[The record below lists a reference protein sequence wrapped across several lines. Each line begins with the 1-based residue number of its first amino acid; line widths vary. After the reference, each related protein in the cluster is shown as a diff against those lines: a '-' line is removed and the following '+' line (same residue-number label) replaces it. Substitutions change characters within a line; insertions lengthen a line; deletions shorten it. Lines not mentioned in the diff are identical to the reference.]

1 MKLLLENWNKYLVNE
16 GYDEPMTA
24 TQKANY
30 NFLMEQAEENVIF
43 AKLLEDIILVRVN
56 LFRRRRVSVE
66 PENLTED
73 LIEKFVREVPTFGK
87 ELISSIAGTG
97 TQGIAFRLKNG
108 NVLKIY
114 AGGYLDSTLDGKE
127 EEEFYASEK
136 SKMFSGDG
144 SVSTLPVY
152 DQGTVDLFGN
162 KIRYTE
168 MAQVMPFEDYLQFTG
183 RWDTTSIDSINSAI
197 NSLRRLFIA
206 LEIENST
213 LDQMKYRVDRTI
225 KLIRKSNLTGPEV
238 RGIAIMLKY
247 VLSKYGKDYLR
258 DFHYGNFGVLQQ
270 TIATNKPAFVLFDP

>member
-24 TQKANY
+24 TQEANY
-30 NFLMEQAEENVIF
+30 DFLMEQAEENVIF
-43 AKLLEDIILVRVN
+43 AKLLEDIILARVN

-73 LIEKFVREVPTFGK
+73 LVEKFVREVPTFGK

-152 DQGTVDLFGN
+152 DQGIVNLFGN
-162 KIRYTE
+162 KARYTE
-168 MAQVMPFEDYLQFTG
+168 MAQVMPFENYLQFTG
-183 RWDTTSIDSINSAI
+183 RWDTASIESINSAI

-225 KLIRKSNLTGPEV
+225 KLIRKSNLTGPKV